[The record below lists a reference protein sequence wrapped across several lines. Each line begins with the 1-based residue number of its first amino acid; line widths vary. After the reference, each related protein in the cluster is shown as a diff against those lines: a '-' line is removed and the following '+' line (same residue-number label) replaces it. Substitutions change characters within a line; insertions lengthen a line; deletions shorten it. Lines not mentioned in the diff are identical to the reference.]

1 MVYLWLTAFVLTL
14 AVESAVAVPLLAE
27 AEPRLRR
34 RAALVFFANLA
45 SHPAVWSIFPAFG
58 ASYVATTW
66 LSEAWAVGIE
76 AAFLIVVLPGA
87 SRVRLT
93 GIVMLANGA
102 SWGAALV
109 VRACT
114 SWIG

>member
-1 MVYLWLTAFVLTL
+1 MVYLWLTAFALTV
-14 AVESAVAVPLLAE
+14 AVESAVALPLLGE
-27 AEPRLRR
+27 AEPRLWR

-45 SHPAVWSIFPAFG
+45 SHPAVWFIFPAFG

-66 LSEAWAVGIE
+66 LSEAWAVAIE
-76 AAFLIVVLPGA
+76 AAFFIVVLPEA
-87 SRVRLT
+87 PRVRLI

-102 SWGAALV
+102 SWGTALV
-109 VRACT
+109 VRAYT